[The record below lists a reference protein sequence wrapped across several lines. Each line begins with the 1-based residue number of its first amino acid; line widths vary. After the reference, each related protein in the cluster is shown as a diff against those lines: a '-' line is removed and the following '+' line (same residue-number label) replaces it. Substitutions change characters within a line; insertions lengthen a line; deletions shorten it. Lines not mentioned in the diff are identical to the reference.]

1 MQQPFWK
8 YIASYFY
15 EFRIEAIKGEYNP
28 YLEVVYSKGRYRL
41 DTENAIYSYE
51 NLYTNF
57 SNSFR
62 QIKLNNQDIETVLV
76 LGLGLGSIPVML
88 EQDFRQKYRYTA
100 VEIDEEVLHLAYKYA
115 LKSLKSPIQV
125 IHGDAELFTR
135 QCNEKFD
142 LICMDVFLDDAIP
155 SEFERSN
162 FLHHL
167 KNIITPNGLLM
178 YNRLANTKK
187 DKITT
192 QYFFKK
198 TFCEVFPDA
207 TYLDVDG
214 NWMLLNRKV

>member
-8 YIASYFY
+8 KIASYFY
-15 EFRIEAIKGEYNP
+15 EFSIEAVEGEHNP

-62 QIKLNNQDIETVLV
+62 QLKLDNRNIETVLV

-88 EQDFRQKYRYTA
+88 ERNFGRKYRYTA

-115 LKSLKSPIQV
+115 LQSLESPIQV
-125 IHGDAELFTR
+125 VHGNAELFAL
-135 QCNEKFD
+135 QCTEKFD
-142 LICMDVFLDDAIP
+142 LVCMDVFLDDAIP
-155 SEFERSN
+155 NEFEQHN

-167 KNIITPNGLLM
+167 KGLIAPNGLLM
-178 YNRLANTKK
+178 YNRLANTHQ
-187 DKITT
+187 DKTAT
-192 QYFFKK
+192 ASFFEKI
-198 TFCEVFPDA
+198 FCEVFPDA

-214 NWMLLNRKV
+214 NWMLLNRKI